1 MRPGVGVE
9 GRCVRSHAEAGM
21 RENAYSRGIV
31 FKLTRRFSARHTPLS
46 LFFLSPS
53 LFFFRPLS
61 RLDLGSRTNTPS
73 PFKDRVTHP
82 IPERPP
88 LIRVNYVLFK
98 ITLTWGEKC
107 ERKLFFRKRVGDHD
121 FKGKERKE
129 WKRERKKKASADFAR
144 EISRFILCVR
154 NASHYNPCV

>member
-9 GRCVRSHAEAGM
+9 GRRVRSHAEAGM

-46 LFFLSPS
+46 LFFLSPLS
-53 LFFFRPLS
+53 LSLPLFFRSLS
-61 RLDLGSRTNTPS
+61 RPDLGSRTNTPS

-98 ITLTWGEKC
+98 ITLT
-107 ERKLFFRKRVGDHD
+107 
-121 FKGKERKE
+121 
-129 WKRERKKKASADFAR
+129 
-144 EISRFILCVR
+144 
-154 NASHYNPCV
+154 